1 MRQFLLLTLLLAAG
15 ICLLAGCGDAPTTG
29 TTRVDG
35 QVVQRQSRQ
44 PVGNGTVQVWL
55 ARSGGENV

>member
-1 MRQFLLLTLLLAAG
+1 MVAAG
-15 ICLLAGCGDAPTTG
+15 IFFLAGCKDDPTTG

-35 QVVQRQSRQ
+35 QVVQRQSRK

-55 ARSGGENV
+55 AGTGGENV